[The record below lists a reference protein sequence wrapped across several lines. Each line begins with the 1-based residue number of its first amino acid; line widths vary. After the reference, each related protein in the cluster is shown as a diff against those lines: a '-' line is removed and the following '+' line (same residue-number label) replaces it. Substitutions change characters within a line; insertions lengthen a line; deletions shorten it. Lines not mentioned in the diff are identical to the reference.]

1 MDGYRMHA
9 RLDAGKV
16 QILTRRCNDWTDK
29 YPAVA
34 KAIAELPAQNT
45 YLDGELCGVLP
56 DGKTAFNLIQNAR
69 DTGEGSLIFFLF
81 DLLFLDGE
89 NLMALPLVDR
99 KIRLEAFL
107 VGAPESLRYN
117 DHQIGQGPAF
127 HRLACQH
134 GLEGI
139 VSKRADSRYEP
150 DRRSWLK
157 TKCLNR
163 EEFVVVGWSDPEGS
177 RHRIGALLLGYYT
190 PDGKLIYAGRAGTG
204 MPVAEL
210 ERLWHRL
217 RPLAIDKRCH
227 CRSLR
232 LAAAVSD
239 HRWCSAGCIGCAPR
253 WSWKLVTPSGPLMVC
268 SGMSSTWASARTSSL
283 ARSYDPH
290 RLDGSRSS
298 SADHLGVGE
307 DERLVLARA
316 LREAIKDGQAPHPL
330 VPSIRKKCRGSGPA
344 DRRAP
349 LGASVMTIGIF
360 HVPVA
365 LMVGAGSKSPS
376 RYIAQSWASAPSS
389 TGSGRTTSANRRWV
403 GHRSGRHEMRPRSR
417 WQNGECCQWR

>member
-1 MDGYRMHA
+1 MPTRTRPRRNRHTPSSEVADHPPAWIKPQLAALVTAAPEGSDWLHEIKLDGYRMHA
-9 RLDAGKV
+9 RLDAGRV
-16 QILTRRCNDWTDK
+16 QILTRRGNDWTDK

-34 KAIAELPAQNT
+34 TAITTLPAQSA

-56 DGKTAFNLIQNAR
+56 DGKTAFNLIQNASDR
-69 DTGEGSLIFFLF
+69 GEGSLIFFLF

-89 NLMALPLVDR
+89 DLRSLPLVDR
-99 KIRLEAFL
+99 KVRLQAFL

-139 VSKRADSRYEP
+139 VSKRVSGRYEP

-217 RPLAIDKRCH
+217 KPLAIDKMPL
-227 CRSLR
+227 S
-232 LAAAVSD
+232 VPP
-239 HRWCSAGCIGCAPR
+239 PR
-253 WSWKLVTPSGPLMVC
+253 
-268 SGMSSTWASARTSSL
+268 
-283 ARSYDPH
+283 
-290 RLDGSRSS
+290 GSRFGSP
-298 SADHLGVGE
+298 
-307 DERLVLARA
+307 LVLSRVHWVRPEMVVEVSYAEWTPDGL
-316 LREAIKDGQAPHPL
+316 LRHVVYLGEREDKAAID
-330 VPSIRKKCRGSGPA
+330 V
-344 DRRAP
+344 RRDP
-349 LGASVMTIGIF
+349 PG
-360 HVPVA
+360 
-365 LMVGAGSKSPS
+365 
-376 RYIAQSWASAPSS
+376 
-389 TGSGRTTSANRRWV
+389 
-403 GHRSGRHEMRPRSR
+403 
-417 WQNGECCQWR
+417 C